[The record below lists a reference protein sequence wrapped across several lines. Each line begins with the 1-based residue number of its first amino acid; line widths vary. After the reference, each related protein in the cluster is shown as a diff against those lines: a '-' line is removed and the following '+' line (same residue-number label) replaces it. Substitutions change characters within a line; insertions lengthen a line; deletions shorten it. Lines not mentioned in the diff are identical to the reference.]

1 MEKNFESS
9 LVHVVLIMKEIHAY
23 RNEDGTYRVECIGE
37 VATKVKE
44 FRGHKVAEET
54 SQGIIEI
61 PRAKIHIEALVANN
75 EGQIMTVVI
84 GD

>member
-1 MEKNFESS
+1 
-9 LVHVVLIMKEIHAY
+9 MKEIHAY

-37 VATKVKE
+37 VATEVKE
-44 FRGHKVAEET
+44 FHGRPVAEAT
-54 SQGIIEI
+54 TQATMEI
-61 PRAKIHIEALVANN
+61 SRAQIHIEALVVNN

>member
-1 MEKNFESS
+1 
-9 LVHVVLIMKEIHAY
+9 MKEIHAY

-37 VATKVKE
+37 VTTETKE
-44 FRGHKVAEET
+44 FRGHKIAEET
-54 SQGIIEI
+54 SQAFMEI
-61 PRAKIHIEALVANN
+61 PRARIHVEALVAND